1 LLARTFVKIHSNSN
15 LSNGEKIQREKTIRD
30 SVEVIQDGED
40 NGSTINVMFAMGE
53 LNNVLRK
60 SGKTAPGNGQISYYM
75 IKKNLNDESKETLL
89 KLYNKVWEVG
99 CLPKQWKES
108 IIVPIC
114 KPGKDPSLAESYRP
128 IALTSHVGKIMEL

>member
-1 LLARTFVKIHSNSN
+1 M
-15 LSNGEKIQREKTIRD
+15 GKIQREKTIRD

-75 IKKNLNDESKETLL
+75 IKKT
-89 KLYNKVWEVG
+89 
-99 CLPKQWKES
+99 
-108 IIVPIC
+108 
-114 KPGKDPSLAESYRP
+114 
-128 IALTSHVGKIMEL
+128 